1 MYILVLN
8 CGSSSVK
15 FQLVDQGTQQCMAKG
30 LVERIGLPA
39 PRLVYRLGD
48 GTALKKSLEINDHA
62 GAIAVALDMLTDPAH
77 GVMKNKSEVAG
88 IGHRVVHGGERF
100 CDSVLIT
107 KEVVGEIKACE
118 RFAPLHNPHNL
129 RGILVCQELLP
140 GVPQVAVFDTAF
152 HQTMPPEAYLYA
164 VPLELYRKLKIRKYG
179 FHGTSHKY
187 VAEQAAQILGRP
199 LQELRII
206 TCHLGNGASM
216 TAVLH
221 GKSIDTSMGFTPLE
235 GLVMGTRCG
244 DIDPA
249 CVTHIMY
256 EEKLTPTQVD
266 DLLNKKSG
274 MLGLCETT
282 SDMRDIEHQAMQ
294 GAEKHRLALEIYC
307 RRIRKYIGAYAAVLG
322 GVDAIVFTAGVGE
335 NSPIVRGMVCEGLG
349 YLGVELD
356 RAKNERSELVISNGT
371 PAVFVIPTNEEL
383 AIARDTLA
391 VIGAMS
397 PVPA

>member
-1 MYILVLN
+1 
-8 CGSSSVK
+8 
-15 FQLVDQGTQQCMAKG
+15 
-30 LVERIGLPA
+30 
-39 PRLVYRLGD
+39 
-48 GTALKKSLEINDHA
+48 
-62 GAIAVALDMLTDPAH
+62 
-77 GVMKNKSEVAG
+77 
-88 IGHRVVHGGERF
+88 
-100 CDSVLIT
+100 
-107 KEVVGEIKACE
+107 
-118 RFAPLHNPHNL
+118 
-129 RGILVCQELLP
+129 
-140 GVPQVAVFDTAF
+140 
-152 HQTMPPEAYLYA
+152 
-164 VPLELYRKLKIRKYG
+164 
-179 FHGTSHKY
+179 
-187 VAEQAAQILGRP
+187 
-199 LQELRII
+199 
-206 TCHLGNGASM
+206 
-216 TAVLH
+216 
-221 GKSIDTSMGFTPLE
+221 
-235 GLVMGTRCG
+235 VMGTRCG